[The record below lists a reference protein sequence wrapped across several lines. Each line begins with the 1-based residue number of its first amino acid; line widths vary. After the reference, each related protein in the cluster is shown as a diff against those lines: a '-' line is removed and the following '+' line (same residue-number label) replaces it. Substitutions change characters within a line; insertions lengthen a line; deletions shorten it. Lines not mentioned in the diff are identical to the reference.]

1 MATRDLHIPQ
11 LPLIAAWAT
20 ELHNLPP
27 PPMAWRIANYAA
39 WTGLSIKKKKKNTQA
54 MWTRWWYSG
63 RSLFTANANDS
74 PQNYVLK
81 PLATCSCNVIL
92 GYYIFLTK
100 SSCSFKHSRGNFVCW
115 KVLQIVNSWQRCVC
129 SWHQKPRASIRQIK
143 MTQQIFVSFDPT

>member
-1 MATRDLHIPQ
+1 MTCTYRNFHLLRRGLQ
-11 LPLIAAWAT
+11 SSTTSRLPRWHD
-20 ELHNLPP
+20 ELPITLPEQVCQSK
-27 PPMAWRIANYAA
+27 R
-39 WTGLSIKKKKKNTQA
+39 KKITQA

-81 PLATCSCNVIL
+81 SLATCSCNVIL

-100 SSCSFKHSRGNFVCW
+100 SSCSFKHSRENFVCW

-129 SWHQKPRASIRQIK
+129 SWHQKLRASIRQIK